1 MQAVILA
8 AGAGKRLGHLTRNST
23 KCMVPLNGRRLI
35 EYAFDAIAAAGLSRV
50 YMVVGHGADEVRA
63 FLGDR
68 FQGLEVR
75 YIENP
80 IYAKSN
86 NIYSLLLAKDVMEEE
101 DTILLE
107 SDLIFDKGL
116 LLDCLNH
123 ESPNLAVVA
132 KFQSWMDGTV
142 TTVTPES
149 DISRFISK
157 KDMNWSKLHKYYKTV
172 NIYKLS
178 REFSRKQLFP
188 FLKAYIEAH
197 GLQEYY
203 EEVFKILTFVNNGAL
218 QAFEM
223 GDRPWYE
230 IDDIQDLD
238 IAAVIFA
245 EKKDRLAMLKKR
257 FGGFWRFPFLLD
269 YCYLVNPYFPSPR
282 MISEFTMNFPTLL
295 AEYPSGQNIQNLLAA
310 KMSGGRPEY
319 FLAGNGASEL
329 IKGLLKELN
338 GPVGIHI
345 PTFDEYTACARPGSV
360 VEYRSPEGSFDY
372 SAAGIF
378 EFVVLN
384 KIKTYILI
392 NPDNPSGHLL
402 PRTDILDLLDR
413 LRAIGARLLVDE
425 SFADFIDGTE
435 GHSFLDLPTLD
446 KYKNLIVMKSI
457 SKSYGVPGLR
467 LGILA
472 SSDTELLAK
481 TRANQSIWNINSFAE
496 SFMQII
502 DKYKNDFRAACRS
515 IGEERDRLFA
525 GLAGI
530 RFLDPLPSKAN
541 YILCRVGGAWTS
553 SRLAEELLR
562 EKWIFIK
569 DLAGKKGFEK
579 GSFIRLTVRDQ
590 ADDDVLLGALR
601 ELDRAD

>member
-8 AGAGKRLGHLTRNST
+8 AGAGKRLGHLTSHST
-23 KCMVPLNGRRLI
+23 KCMVSLNGRRLI
-35 EYAFDAIAAAGLSRV
+35 EFAFDAMAAAGLSRV
-50 YMVVGHGADEVRA
+50 HMVVGHGAAEVRA

-68 FQGLEVR
+68 FQGIEVR

-86 NIYSLLLAKDVMEEE
+86 NIYSLLLAKEAMEAE
-101 DTILLE
+101 DTFLLE
-107 SDLIFDKGL
+107 SDIIFDQGL
-116 LLDCLNH
+116 LLDCLKH

-132 KFQSWMDGTV
+132 KFRSWMDGTV

-149 DISRFISK
+149 GISGFISK
-157 KDMNWSKLHKYYKTV
+157 KDMDWAEPDKYYKTV
-172 NIYKLS
+172 NIYKIS

-203 EEVFKILTFVNNGAL
+203 EEVFKILTFINNGAL
-218 QAFEM
+218 QAFEI
-223 GDRPWYE
+223 GDRHWYE

-238 IAAVIFA
+238 IASVMFA
-245 EKKDRLAMLKKR
+245 GEKDRLAMLKKR

-269 YCYLVNPYFPSPR
+269 YCYLVNPHFPSPR
-282 MISEFTMNFPTLL
+282 LIAEFAMNFPTLL

-310 KMSGGRPEY
+310 KMSGGRQEY

-329 IKGLLKELN
+329 IKGLLKELD
-338 GPVGIHI
+338 GPVGIHV

-360 VEYRSPEGSFDY
+360 VEYRSPAGSFDY
-372 SAAGIF
+372 SAAGIH
-378 EFVVLN
+378 EFIVRN
-384 KIKTYILI
+384 RIKTYILI
-392 NPDNPSGHLL
+392 NPDNPTGHLL
-402 PRTDILDLLDR
+402 PRADVLDLLDK
-413 LRAIGARLLVDE
+413 LQAIGARLLVDE
-425 SFADFIDGTE
+425 SFADFIDGTD
-435 GHSFLDLPTLD
+435 GHSFLDHPTLD

-472 SSDTELLAK
+472 SSDAELLAK
-481 TRANQSIWNINSFAE
+481 TRANLSIWNINSFAE

-502 DKYKNDFRAACRS
+502 DKYRNDFQAACRR
-515 IGEERDRLFA
+515 IGEERTRLSA

-530 RFLDPLPSKAN
+530 RFLAPLPSKAN

-562 EKWIFIK
+562 RKWIFIK
-569 DLAGKKGFEK
+569 DLAGKKGFEN
-579 GSFIRLTVRDQ
+579 GSYVRLTVRDQ
-590 ADDDVLLGALR
+590 ADDDILLAALR
-601 ELDRAD
+601 ELDREG

>member
-402 PRTDILDLLDR
+402 PRMDILDLLDR
-413 LRAIGARLLVDE
+413 FQAIGARLLVDE

-530 RFLDPLPSKAN
+530 RFLEPLPSKAN

>member
-402 PRTDILDLLDR
+402 PRMDILDLLDR
-413 LRAIGARLLVDE
+413 FQAIGARLLVDE

-515 IGEERDRLFA
+515 IGEERERLFA

-530 RFLDPLPSKAN
+530 RFLEPLPSKAN